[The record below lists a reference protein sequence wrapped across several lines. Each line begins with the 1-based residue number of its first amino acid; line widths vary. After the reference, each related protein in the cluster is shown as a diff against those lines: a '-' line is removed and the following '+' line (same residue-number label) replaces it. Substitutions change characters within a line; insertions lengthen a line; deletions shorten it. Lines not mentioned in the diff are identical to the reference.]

1 MKTHF
6 ISNFDRLR
14 EILDLPL
21 PVEEYDLDV
30 GGDGKEE
37 DGSQDDIDLDSMK
50 VDDDHLALTAIAS
63 VEDKFKQWGHTPSPE
78 HWRGLLHIAKVFHYM
93 AAGVA
98 HPCFYLSSLP
108 CGMGKTTVATECTK
122 ALLCGDTYKDEGV
135 IYFLSRLEEINAL
148 VDAMGLEKSDF
159 SVLVSESRQGDV
171 NDLGNP
177 VVSKAR
183 VLFTT
188 QQQLEARLKDGLS
201 FAEISAFHYKGRPR
215 SIRIWDEAIVPSKI
229 LTLNDDDISSMF
241 RDLSQSNLGTLRD
254 RLKRWSVD
262 LTDKLTGE
270 TVEVPDIEPYVP
282 SLDAFRE
289 IFDSQLDQD
298 KAEALWYLSGRTVRV
313 RRSQDSAATT
323 FDYEDNLPED
333 LAPMLI
339 LDASG
344 GLRET
349 YSFWRRDRGGLKSL
363 PSPKKTYSGL
373 NLHHWDRGAGKT
385 VYRDRNKALEIAK
398 GVARAINTEIALG
411 EEVLVIH
418 HRQIKKRDPD
428 MVRLITGLINPK
440 AKVHYCNWGKHTATN
455 KYAHIKHV
463 ILAGILQ
470 YNEAQYEA
478 HGRAAKKAKT
488 EEEFDEND
496 FQKTRFGE
504 IAHNIFQAACR
515 GEARKTENGD
525 CPVGCHLYLIFST
538 DKKRGFPKEGLNRI
552 FPKAPVIDWL
562 PIWELKGNNLKVV
575 EAIKKVVDDQ
585 IKRISID
592 DLGRLTGI
600 TNRSVLNTSLKA
612 PVIHAA
618 LADDKIGLLIE
629 RGSIVV
635 NVCKSY

>member
-1 MKTHF
+1 MNSFNAVRQTF
-6 ISNFDRLR
+6 EADN
-14 EILDLPL
+14 
-21 PVEEYDLDV
+21 
-30 GGDGKEE
+30 
-37 DGSQDDIDLDSMK
+37 QDQYDIDLDSMK
-50 VDDDHLALTAIAS
+50 VDDDHLALEAIGN
-63 VEDKFKQWGHTPSPE
+63 VHKKFVDWGHAPSSQ
-78 HWRGLLHIAKVFHYM
+78 HWRGLRHIAKVYQYM

-98 HPCFYLSSLP
+98 APVFYLSSLP

-122 ALLCGDTYKDEGV
+122 ALIAGDAYKSVGV

-177 VVSKAR
+177 VASKAR

-188 QQQLEARLKDGLS
+188 QQQLEARLKDGS
-201 FAEISAFHYKGRPR
+201 TFTDIAAFHYLGRPR
-215 SIRIWDEAIVPSKI
+215 LVRVWDEAIVPSKI
-229 LTLNDDDISSMF
+229 LTLDQDDISSMF
-241 RDLSQSNLGTLRD
+241 RDLRQNSLGSLRD
-254 RLKRWSVD
+254 LLEDWSIA
-262 LTDKLTGE
+262 LRNMETGQ
-270 TVEVPDIEPYVP
+270 TVEVPDIEPYVS
-282 SLDAFRE
+282 SLDAFRGV
-289 IFDSQLDQD
+289 FDNQQDQD
-298 KAEALWYLSGRTVRV
+298 KAEALWYLSGRTVRI

-363 PSPKKTYSGL
+363 PSPTKTYSGL
-373 NLHHWDRGAGKT
+373 TLHHWDRGAGKT

-398 GVARAINTEIALG
+398 GVAKAINTEIPLG

-418 HRQIKKRDPD
+418 HRQVKKRDPD
-428 MVRLITGLINPK
+428 MVKLIRGSINPE
-440 AKVHYCNWGKHTATN
+440 AKVYFCNWGKHTATN
-455 KYAHIKHV
+455 QYAHIRHV

-488 EEEFDEND
+488 EEEFDDND

-515 GEARKTENGD
+515 GEARKTVNGD
-525 CPVGCHLYLIFST
+525 CPEGCHLYLIFST
-538 DKKRGFPKEGLNRI
+538 DKKRGFPRDGLSRI
-552 FPKAPVIDWL
+552 FPQAPIIDWL
-562 PIWELKGNNLKVV
+562 PVWDLKGNNLKVV
-575 EAIKKVVDDQ
+575 EAIKSAYLVDQ
-585 IKRISID
+585 PTRISNDRLIE
-592 DLGRLTGI
+592 LTGI
-600 TNRSVLNTSLKA
+600 TNRANLNKSLKD
-612 PVIHAA
+612 PVVNAA
-618 LADDKIGLLIE
+618 LAEHRITLSSAWGAVIAH
-629 RGSIVV
+629 GA
-635 NVCKSY
+635 